1 MAENDQTGGQQ
12 ATDAQQVEY
21 WRQQAIAQNQQREAL
36 QQQYN
41 ADMEKVYNVL
51 TSQQNQQ
58 PQAAPPQPEPWD
70 VTDPTKLRENVEAS
84 MKTTMTQQMAPVV
97 LALANNQYEAHM
109 LNASRDERMPYFRYW
124 ENEIRQ
130 LAKSVAPG
138 LLAEY
143 NTIVNLYQLVQARHG
158 QELVELEVR
167 RRLAAQQQNAQAEEV
182 EIDDDSEE
190 RSNTQLSQPP
200 AAPQSPPPPTR
211 NVPAPQ
217 AQGMQAPRSAR
228 QGGTRRLS
236 REEAHMAERMGMSL
250 REYAQAKDLGDVE
263 I

>member
-12 ATDAQQVEY
+12 ATSEQQAEY
-21 WRQQAIAQNQQREAL
+21 WRQQHAAL
-36 QQQYN
+36 QQQYQ

-51 TSQQNQQ
+51 TTQQQQQ
-58 PQAAPPQPEPWD
+58 PQQPQQPEAEPWD
-70 VTDPTKLRENVEAS
+70 VTDPAKLRENVESS
-84 MKTTMTQQMAPVV
+84 MRNTVTQQMAPVV
-97 LALANNQYEAHM
+97 MALANNQYEAHM
-109 LNASRDERMPYFRYW
+109 LAARRDERMPYFGYW
-124 ENEIRQ
+124 ENEIRT

-143 NTIVNLYQLVQARHG
+143 NTIANLYKLVQAQHG

-167 RRLAAQQQNAQAEEV
+167 RRLAAQQETAQAEEV
-182 EIDDDSEE
+182 EVEE
-190 RSNTQLSQPP
+190 DNPELQQSPQTSV
-200 AAPQSPPPPTR
+200 APQHSPPPPPR
-211 NVPAPQ
+211 QQAPPAQ
-217 AQGMQAPRSAR
+217 AQGMQAPRSSR
-228 QGGTRRLS
+228 QGVTRRLS